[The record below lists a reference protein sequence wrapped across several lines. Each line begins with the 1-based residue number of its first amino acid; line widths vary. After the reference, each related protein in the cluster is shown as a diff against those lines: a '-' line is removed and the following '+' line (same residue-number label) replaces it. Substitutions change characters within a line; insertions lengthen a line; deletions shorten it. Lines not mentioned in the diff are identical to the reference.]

1 MAVVNTK
8 ELIKTALENKM
19 IIPAF
24 NVHNIEMCRSIL
36 EAAEEENYPVI
47 IQSTPKSIELSGYKV
62 LYSVVKEM
70 AEKKNVLCALH
81 LDHGKKFENAREAV
95 FSGFNSVMIDGSMLE
110 YKENVR
116 LTKET
121 AEFAHIL
128 GIMVEAELGEIS
140 GKEDEG
146 EVEKKNNFTSAELVE
161 DFHKKT
167 NCDMLAV
174 SIGNSHG
181 LEKKKLNFQL
191 LKEIR
196 EKTDVPLV
204 IHGGSGIGE
213 EDLKYLKEYKIVKIN
228 FSSELKQ
235 KMIETYGK
243 VYMENNNEYDIVT
256 TTNKVLEEVKKV
268 VKNKIR
274 ILKSN

>member
-1 MAVVNTK
+1 MGVVNTK
-8 ELIKTALENKM
+8 ELIKTALEKKI

-47 IQSTPKSIELSGYKV
+47 IQSTPKSVELSDYRI
-62 LYSVVKEM
+62 LSSVVNELAKG
-70 AEKKNVLCALH
+70 KNVTCALH
-81 LDHGKKFENAREAV
+81 LDHGKSFENIRDAI

-110 YKENVR
+110 YEKNIL
-116 LTKET
+116 LTKEA
-121 AEFAHIL
+121 AEFAHTL
-128 GIMVEAELGEIS
+128 GIIIEAELGEIS
-140 GKEDEG
+140 GKEDGHEG
-146 EVEKKNNFTSAELVE
+146 GDENNQTSAELVE

-167 NCDMLAV
+167 KCDMLAV

-181 LEKKKLNFQL
+181 LEQKKLNFEL
-191 LKEIR
+191 LKQIR
-196 EKTDVPLV
+196 ERTDVPLV
-204 IHGGSGIGE
+204 IHGGSGISEG
-213 EDLKYLKEYKIVKIN
+213 DLKYLKEYKIVKIN
-228 FSSELKQ
+228 FSSELKH

-243 VYMENNNEYDIVT
+243 VYIENNNEYDIVF

-274 ILKSN
+274 ILK

>member
-146 EVEKKNNFTSAELVE
+146 EVEEKNNFTSAELVE

-181 LEKKKLNFQL
+181 LEKETEFSAFERDQG
-191 LKEIR
+191 
-196 EKTDVPLV
+196 KTDVPLV

>member
-1 MAVVNTK
+1 MGIVNTK
-8 ELIKTALENKM
+8 DLIEMGLKNKM

-24 NVHNIEMCRSIL
+24 NAHNIEMCRSIL

-47 IQSTPKSIELSGYKV
+47 IQSTPKSVELSSYKV
-62 LYSVVKEM
+62 LYSVVNEL
-70 AEKKNVLCALH
+70 ANKKNVTCALH
-81 LDHGKKFENAREAV
+81 LDHGKTFDNIKNAV

-110 YKENVR
+110 YQENVN

-121 AEFAHIL
+121 AEFAHTL
-128 GIMVEAELGEIS
+128 GVIIEAELGEIS
-140 GKEDEG
+140 GKEDDN
-146 EVEKKNNFTSAELVE
+146 EVKNQNNLTSAELVE

-167 NCDMLAV
+167 KCDMLAV

-181 LEKKKLNFQL
+181 LEKKELDFEL

-196 EKTDVPLV
+196 KKTDVPLV

-213 EDLKYLKEYKIVKIN
+213 NDLKYLKEYKIVKIN

-235 KMIETYGK
+235 KMIEAYGK
-243 VYMENNNEYDIVT
+243 VYMSNNNEYDIVT